1 MNFKALRRLVAALV
15 FGSLATSAIAEGLG
29 EHPAVAVARTW
40 DSRGIDPNSVIVLQP
55 ASPRF
60 LAESH
65 TLGEHPAVIVART
78 WETRGIDPN
87 TFIVLHPA
95 APQFLA
101 GSEIEEVRVATST
114 QGTVRTQ

>member
-1 MNFKALRRLVAALV
+1 MNVNVKALRRLVAALV

-40 DSRGIDPNSVIVLQP
+40 D
-55 ASPRF
+55 A
-60 LAESH
+60 
-65 TLGEHPAVIVART
+65 
-78 WETRGIDPN
+78 RGIDPN

-101 GSEIEEVRVATST
+101 ASQTEEVRVATST

>member
-1 MNFKALRRLVAALV
+1 MNVKTLRRLAAALV
-15 FGSLATSAIAEGLG
+15 LGSLATSAIAEGLG

-40 DSRGIDPNSVIVLQP
+40 DTRGIDPNTFIVLHP
-55 ASPRF
+55 AAPRF
-60 LAESH
+60 LAESQ

-78 WETRGIDPN
+78 WDTRGIDPN

-101 GSEIEEVRVATST
+101 RSQPEQVRVATST
-114 QGTVRTQ
+114 QGTVRTE